1 MRIFDGK
8 VYRDMTSEEVDAR
21 KAEAEKTEAIEK
33 TRPMTEAEV
42 NRMLISQ
49 QINILDVDDNTA
61 VRMKAYY
68 PEWAAN
74 VSYAVGYKVQ
84 HGGKLYRVVQ
94 AHTAQEGWQPT
105 IAPSMFEEV
114 NETHEG
120 TLSDPIPYSGN
131 MALEKGKHYIENLVF
146 YKCIRDTVNPVY
158 NPLADLVG
166 VYVEIV

>member
-8 VYRDMTSEEVDAR
+8 IYRDMTAEEVSVR
-21 KAEAEKTEAIEK
+21 EAEAEKAEAIDK
-33 TRPMTEAEV
+33 IRPLTEAEV

-61 VRMKAYY
+61 VLMKAYY

-94 AHTAQEGWQPT
+94 AHTSQEGWHPT
-105 IAPSMFEEV
+105 IAPSLFEEV

-131 MALEKGKHYIENLVF
+131 MALETGKHYIENLVF
-146 YKCIRDTVNPVY
+146 YKCNRDTVNPVY